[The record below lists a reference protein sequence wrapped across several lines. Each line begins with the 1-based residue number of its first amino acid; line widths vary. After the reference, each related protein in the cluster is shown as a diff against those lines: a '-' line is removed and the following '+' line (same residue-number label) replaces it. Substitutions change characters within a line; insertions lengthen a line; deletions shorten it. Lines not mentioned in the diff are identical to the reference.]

1 MCLDSSPSSFH
12 CPGAAVVAPTHCEG
26 DTGSSA
32 LHSAGSPPMG
42 GLLCPHC
49 GCHGNTVCVQQCEST
64 LHDGGIRTQRKHQ
77 NIVDHLQCSHE
88 NLWGH
93 LSSLTVNRLD
103 RFKLW
108 VTTISMLLYWHSLWL
123 QTSWSLVPNRPV
135 FGSKLASLWFQTG
148 KSLVPVF
155 GSSLWFQTGKFLV
168 PDRQVFGSKPGQ
180 SLVPDQQVFGSRPAS
195 LWFQTGQSLVP
206 VSGSKLAQYL
216 VPNRPVFGSRPASL
230 WFQTGQ
236 SLVPNRPVFG
246 SKLASLWFQTDK
258 SLVPNRPVFGSKLAQ
273 SLVPNRLHVLMRYGL
288 CMSDGRL

>member
-168 PDRQVFGSKPGQ
+168 PDRQVFGSKLASLWFQ
-180 SLVPDQQVFGSRPAS
+180 TNKSLVPDRQVFGSKPAS
-195 LWFQTGQSLVP
+195 LWFQSLVP
-206 VSGSKLAQYL
+206 NWHSIWFQIGLSLVPDRQVFGSKL
-216 VPNRPVFGSRPASL
+216 ASL

-236 SLVPNRPVFG
+236 SLVPNWPVFG
-246 SKLASLWFQTDK
+246 SRLTSLWFQTGQSLVPNWHSLWFQTDYMY
-258 SLVPNRPVFGSKLAQ
+258 L
-273 SLVPNRLHVLMRYGL
+273 
-288 CMSDGRL
+288 